1 MQLTEPP
8 AVVPFVIVTMADGGT
23 VVAVVVPAVIVAVV
37 KVRGPV
43 VNTGEI
49 WKKEFNHTIMK
60 AGLPSNQINHEYNID
75 IFISVYF
82 L

>member
-23 VVAVVVPAVIVAVV
+23 VVAVVVPAAIEAVV

-49 WKKEFNHTIMK
+49 
-60 AGLPSNQINHEYNID
+60 
-75 IFISVYF
+75 
-82 L
+82 